1 MIKRENILKRIR
13 PFYENELIKVLIG
26 LRRSGKS
33 VLLHQ
38 IMDELLQA
46 GVKKEQIIYMNFE
59 DFQYSSITNAQ
70 QLYEYICDKRQNEE
84 KRMACG
90 WERPEARRP
99 GQPQKGRLC
108 GRPCRIASGF
118 CSYQSCSIFRIVP
131 VDASIS
137 MSYSARL

>member
-13 PFYENELIKVLIG
+13 PFYDNELIKVLVG

-46 GVKKEQIIYMNFE
+46 GVEKEQIIYMNFE

-70 QLYEYICDKRQNEE
+70 QLYDYICDSRMPLRYSSRLVQDNCPDIVQNL
-84 KRMACG
+84 KCLR
-90 WERPEARRP
+90 
-99 GQPQKGRLC
+99 
-108 GRPCRIASGF
+108 
-118 CSYQSCSIFRIVP
+118 
-131 VDASIS
+131 
-137 MSYSARL
+137 

>member
-59 DFQYSSITNAQ
+59 DIQYSSISIAQ
-70 QLYEYICDKRQNEE
+70 QL
-84 KRMACG
+84 
-90 WERPEARRP
+90 
-99 GQPQKGRLC
+99 
-108 GRPCRIASGF
+108 
-118 CSYQSCSIFRIVP
+118 
-131 VDASIS
+131 
-137 MSYSARL
+137 